1 MFTVVGLGQVDT
13 DIVQPVLGPHIQF
26 IEHPTEADLAG
37 ASGAIVRAA
46 YRVDD
51 QLLASMKKLKV
62 VARTGVGTELV
73 DVKACSQ
80 RDIAVVI
87 TPGSNTDAVAEGV
100 FAHMLHLSKR
110 LGPLHKIV
118 HDGKWD
124 DRSNYPVFDLEGN
137 TIGIIGF
144 GRIGRRVADIAIAF
158 GMKVLAFDPF
168 AAIPHDMRTD
178 SINTLVSQSDVVTLH
193 VPLTEETHRLI
204 DSKML
209 NSFRPNSILINCG
222 RGPLIDLDAAHQALI
237 TGKLGGLGLDV
248 FDEEP
253 PEYHPI
259 FDHENVVLTP
269 HVMGLSVNATRN
281 TYSQAAHAV
290 REILEE
296 RPIPDSMK
304 VC

>member
-1 MFTVVGLGQVDT
+1 MITVVGLGQVDT
-13 DIVQPVLGPHIQF
+13 DIVQPVLGPHIQY

-51 QLLASMKKLKV
+51 QLLASMKNLKV

-73 DVKACSQ
+73 DVEACSQ

-87 TPGSNTDAVAEGV
+87 TPGSNTNAVAEGV
-100 FAHMLHLSKR
+100 FAHALHLSKR
-110 LGPLHKIV
+110 LGPLHKRV
-118 HDGKWD
+118 HDGTGN
-124 DRSNYPVFDLEGN
+124 DRSNYPVFDLEEG
-137 TIGIIGF
+137 TMGIIGF
-144 GRIGRRVADIAIAF
+144 GRIGKRVADIAKAF
-158 GMKVLAFDPF
+158 GMEILAFDPF
-168 AAIPHDMRTD
+168 ATIPDDMMVD
-178 SINTLVSQSDVVTLH
+178 SIDTLVKQSNVVTLH
-193 VPLTEETHRLI
+193 VPLSEETHHLI
-204 DSKML
+204 NSSML
-209 NSFRPNSILINCG
+209 EHFRPNTILINCG
-222 RGPLIDLDAAHQALI
+222 RGPLVDIDAAHQALI

-290 REILEE
+290 REILEG
-296 RPIPDSMK
+296 RTIPDSMK